1 VKDKGVEAQQEL
13 PRALETA
20 LAGCTLYAEGHPRR
34 EEALESLLTILR
46 ELHAQGKPVEL
57 DLIGGTLL
65 LNGSPL
71 FEESAQA
78 IRFIDRLEGWGVH
91 SIRIRAA
98 AARPDLEKFFRVL
111 SRPTGTTEG
120 STLRSGLM
128 LAGVT
133 AIDVPDRIVQETFRS
148 AVEVRQ
154 SLTARMSGK
163 MQQRLRSAVSAALEE
178 IGADEV
184 PDVET
189 IEDATVNVAE
199 MVSESKSTIVSLTS
213 RAYEDQFTYNHSVN
227 VCVLATAVAETIM
240 GGKDDLARVAQAA
253 LLHDVGKIC
262 VPEPILYK
270 SGRLDEQE
278 WAIMRGH
285 VERGA
290 EILLRC
296 KDIDPLSVLVAH
308 NHHIHYAGGGYPE
321 RVSKEPQ
328 HFVVSIVKA
337 VDVYEAMTACR
348 PYKTGVG
355 PDRAMAAMLGGAGLE
370 FHPDV
375 LRALV
380 EAVGFYP
387 PGSTLDLAGGE
398 KARVIATTPDVPWAP
413 RVAIYQDANGQTVDP
428 TRVVTLDV
436 TDCPPEQKIVRCRH
450 TSGVPGI

>member
-1 VKDKGVEAQQEL
+1 MEAQQEL

-20 LAGCTLYAEGHPRR
+20 LAGCTLYAESHPRR
-34 EEALESLLTILR
+34 EEALESLLTILG
-46 ELHAQGKPVEL
+46 EFHAQGDLVEL
-57 DLIGGTLL
+57 DLIGDTLL

-78 IRFIDRLEGWGVH
+78 IRFIDRMEGWDVH
-91 SIRIRAA
+91 SIRIRSGAK
-98 AARPDLEKFFRVL
+98 RKDLEKFFKVL
-111 SRPTGTTEG
+111 SRPPGAAEGT
-120 STLRSGLM
+120 TLRSGLM

-133 AIDVPDRIVQETFRS
+133 AIDVPDRAVQETFRS

-154 SLTARMSGK
+154 HLSARISGK
-163 MQQRLRSAVSAALEE
+163 VRERPRNAVLMASDE
-178 IGADEV
+178 IGAEEL
-184 PDVET
+184 PDVEA
-189 IEDATVNVAE
+189 IEDATVNVAG
-199 MVSESKSTIVSLTS
+199 MVSESKPAILSLTS

-227 VCVLATAVAETIM
+227 VCVLATAVAETFM
-240 GGKDDLARVAQAA
+240 GSKDDLARVAQAA

-270 SGRLDEQE
+270 QGRLDEQE

-285 VERGA
+285 TERGA
-290 EILLRC
+290 ETLLRC

-308 NHHIHYAGGGYPE
+308 GHHIHYAGGGYPE
-321 RVSKEPQ
+321 RVSTKPQ

-348 PYKTGVG
+348 PYKSGVA

-380 EAVGFYP
+380 KVVGFYP

-398 KARVIATTPDVPWAP
+398 KARVITETPDTPWAP
-413 RVAIYQDANGQTVDP
+413 RVAIYQNANGETVEP
-428 TRVVTLDV
+428 PRTVTLDV
-436 TDCPPEQKIVRCRH
+436 TDCPPERKIVRCRH